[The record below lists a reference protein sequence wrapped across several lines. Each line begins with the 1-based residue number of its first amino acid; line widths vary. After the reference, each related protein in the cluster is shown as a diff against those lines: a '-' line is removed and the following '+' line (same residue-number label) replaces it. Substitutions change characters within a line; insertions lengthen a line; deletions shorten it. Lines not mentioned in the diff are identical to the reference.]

1 MKPGNYKKWSD
12 GQFKAIF
19 IGFLILSITPIL
31 YLLYL
36 TKPMD
41 YLHQELMNTK
51 QIYILDPTGQKYLVT
66 ALQSEEK
73 TFEIFGKMLLKKMFS
88 FDYRGSED
96 NLNFL
101 KQYMSYE
108 SYGQVINDT
117 SSLRAEVKE
126 TSGYYRV
133 KITDYTLDRRGGHYQ
148 MKIFFNHELISKAV
162 SSQKKYMVELNLIR
176 DSQTQDN
183 YAGVFLDEYK
193 IYQEEELEGELEDLA
208 NIKEI
213 QNEK

>member
-1 MKPGNYKKWSD
+1 MKANSYKKWSD

-19 IGFLILSITPIL
+19 IGFLALSITPIV

-41 YLHQELMNTK
+41 YLHQQLMNTK

-88 FDYRGSED
+88 FDYRGSKD
-96 NLNFL
+96 NISFL
-101 KQYMSYE
+101 KQYMSE
-108 SYGQVINDT
+108 DSFNGIIRDT
-117 SSLRAEVKE
+117 SSLRAEVNE

-133 KITDYTLDRRGGHYQ
+133 KITDYSLDRLGDKYR
-148 MKIFFNHELISKAV
+148 MKIFFDHQLISKAV
-162 SSQKKYMVELNLIR
+162 STNKQYMVELNLIR

-183 YAGVFLDEYK
+183 YAGIFLDEYK
-193 IYQEEELEGELEDLA
+193 VYQSDELSDERESLSK
-208 NIKEI
+208 IKEK
-213 QNEK
+213 QSGN